1 MKSKQ
6 LLSLCRYFLIFS
18 ASLILFPACVTS
30 NEDIMY
36 LNDQVISLNKKV
48 HKLEQEIGVSA
59 SSSVDAASS
68 SESFREHFAKM
79 ALNIESLQE
88 ETQRLSSR
96 MDADQVLLRRAVER
110 DTTDISDFKQQLDQL
125 RLQVDK
131 LYEYLKLEYPKPLP
145 TQTDINNNTFRDDA
159 AETSQPQ
166 SLITVSGQTGTVSS
180 PVKKPDEMLYDSCML
195 SYNAGRFEEAILNFQ
210 NFVKKYPSSELA
222 DSALFWV
229 GESYMS
235 LRQYEQA
242 ILAYQQIMKTYPN
255 GKKIPGAML
264 RQAIAFNEIKDPVS
278 ARLLLNKVIKNY
290 PSSSEAVIAKQ
301 KLETIK

>member
-1 MKSKQ
+1 M
-6 LLSLCRYFLIFS
+6 
-18 ASLILFPACVTS
+18 LFTTTACVTS
-30 NEDIMY
+30 NEDVMY
-36 LNDQVISLNKKV
+36 LNDQVITLNKKV
-48 HKLEQEIGVSA
+48 HKLEQEMGVNT
-59 SSSVDAASS
+59 SSVDVASS
-68 SESFREHFAKM
+68 RESFREHFAKM

-96 MDADQVLLRRAVER
+96 MDADQVLLRRAAER
-110 DTTDISDFKQQLDQL
+110 DTTGIADFKQQLDQL

-131 LYEYLKLEYPKPLP
+131 LYEYLKLEYPKPP
-145 TQTDINNNTFRDDA
+145 QTSDSQDDA
-159 AETSQPQ
+159 AGILSPP
-166 SLITVSGQTGTVSS
+166 LPTVSS
-180 PVKKPDEMLYDSCML
+180 QTDVVPPLTKKPDEILYDSCMV

-222 DSALFWV
+222 DSALFWA

-242 ILAYQQIMKTYPN
+242 ILAYQQVIKAYPN
-255 GKKIPGAML
+255 GKKVPGAML
-264 RQAIAFNEIKDPVS
+264 RQAIAFNEIKDQVS
-278 ARLLLNKVIKNY
+278 AKLLLNKIIKTY